1 MVGKFSMKTKI
12 SSFEVDKTR
21 NLRPSA
27 ILMLMQEVAGQ
38 HLESDGYSYEVM
50 RHEGF
55 VFLLVK
61 EAVNINRL
69 PHCRDEVTLTTWF
82 EKTKAAQFLR
92 AMQVTDEKGL
102 LIEAQT
108 YWIIADPQTHKILR
122 PTALPFEMPCLGT
135 DGVKTSARKIRVEN
149 GADAGVREVRYSDID
164 CNNHMNNSVYADI
177 VCDYFPGGL
186 GDRSLKFF
194 QINFE
199 GEATLGEK
207 ISVKTE
213 ADEDGALFEGTIDG
227 RKCFSAY
234 AKAE

>member
-1 MVGKFSMKTKI
+1 MVGKFSTKTSI
-12 SSFEVDKTR
+12 SSFEVDKSR

-38 HLESDGYSYEVM
+38 HLESEGYSYEVM
-50 RHEGF
+50 RSKGF

-61 EAVNINRL
+61 EAVSINRL
-69 PHCRDEVTLTTWF
+69 PHCRDEVKLATWF
-82 EKTKAAQFLR
+82 EKTKGAEFLR
-92 AMQVTDEKGL
+92 AMQITDEKGL

-108 YWIIADPQTHKILR
+108 YWIIADPETHKILR

-135 DGVKTSARKIRVEN
+135 DSVKTKARKIKVEN
-149 GADAGVREVRYSDID
+149 GVDAGVREVRYSDID

-177 VCDYFPGGL
+177 VCDYFPNGL
-186 GDRSLKFF
+186 GDKSLSQF

-207 ISVKTE
+207 INIKTAS
-213 ADEDGALFEGTIDG
+213 ADGGVVFEGTIDG
-227 RKCFSAY
+227 RKCFLAY
-234 AKAE
+234 AAAD